1 MSKDVSDNLFEVTKD
16 VSDSA
21 SRDASSVHCEFDST
35 KNKEIFEV
43 STSYASDQ
51 EGEEIIRFFEREI
64 GKLDFSDNTRVV
76 IISKGTMKKINN
88 MIGAYLISRKRCRE
102 NYRNKAGSK
111 PENFKQKTKVKIV
124 LKSLDDFLES
134 SKVV

>member
-16 VSDSA
+16 VSDN
-21 SRDASSVHCEFDST
+21 HCEFDST

>member
-1 MSKDVSDNLFEVTKD
+1 MSVTKDVSDNLFEVTKD
-16 VSDSA
+16 VSDN
-21 SRDASSVHCEFDST
+21 HCEFDSS

-43 STSYASDQ
+43 SPYASDQ

-64 GKLDFSDNTRVV
+64 GKLDYSDDTRVV

-88 MIGAYLISRKRCRE
+88 MIGAYIVSRKRCRE

-111 PENFKQKTKVKIV
+111 PENFKLKTKVKIV

-134 SKVV
+134 PKVV